1 MTASASAT
9 SIESDS
15 GKSRWLTGVV
25 AVALAIA
32 YAASF
37 DLGEPVYLGDENRHV
52 MTAVYFHD
60 LLTDHP
66 TSGFKT
72 HAKQFYAQYPAL
84 GLMIWPPLFHGI
96 CGTLMLGLGTSFV
109 VAKLLVM
116 AFAAVAAMYLF
127 LLVRRTHGTTIAAG
141 TTLLFGL
148 APLVFVFSQHVML
161 EMPTVA
167 FSLATLFH
175 FTRFLDESRRRD
187 LFLAALTAA
196 GAALARFDAAYLLP
210 LLLGLIA
217 VRKRWDVLARWDTWV
232 AGVAAVV
239 LVLPYYALVFKEA
252 GGLHARQASQS
263 LMPEDQAMGAWR
275 HLAYYPSQLPLQIG
289 WPMLVAAGIG
299 LLALADRE
307 RRRQFVPYACLIGAT
322 YLTFSPL
329 AELTPRHTIYWI
341 PAFALLAMQ
350 GVALALRRIH
360 SPAAVLGVAALL
372 AAAGPIQEV
381 SDPSASLHGY
391 DAAARYVV
399 EHSQSPA
406 VLFDGW
412 LDGNFTYHIRRNDPE
427 RSRVVLRGDKLLYT
441 FLCVPETDYQEL
453 ARTEGQVLE
462 TIEKYDPEYI
472 VVEEPLAMRSIAGSD
487 RLRKVLADHP
497 ERFALEQTIPVTGTA
512 GAFRE
517 YKLKIYRVLMRGDA
531 PSRADLVRMLT
542 ESEGST
548 ALGQN

>member
-1 MTASASAT
+1 MNAPAQAP
-9 SIESDS
+9 SIEPA
-15 GKSRWLTGVV
+15 KSEARWLTAAVV
-25 AVALAIA
+25 ALLAIA
-32 YAASF
+32 YAISF

-52 MTAVYFHD
+52 MTAIYFHD
-60 LLTDHP
+60 LLSDHP

-72 HAKQFYAQYPAL
+72 HARRFYAQYPAL

-116 AFAAVAAMYLF
+116 AFAAMAATYLF
-127 LLVRRTHGTTIAAG
+127 RLVRRTHGAAIAAG

-187 LFLAALTAA
+187 LFLAALAAA
-196 GAALARFDAAYLLP
+196 GAALTRFDAAYLLP

-217 VRKRWDVLARWDTWV
+217 IRKRWNVLARWDTWV
-232 AGVAAVV
+232 AACAAIV

-263 LMPEDQAMGAWR
+263 LMPEDQAAGAWR
-275 HLAYYPSQLPLQIG
+275 HLSYYPSQLPMQIG
-289 WPMLVAAGIG
+289 WPMVIAAGIG
-299 LLALADRE
+299 LLGFASAE

-329 AELTPRHTIYWI
+329 AELTPRHAIYWI
-341 PAFALLAMQ
+341 PAFAVLAMQ
-350 GVALALRRIH
+350 GIALLFQRANA
-360 SPAAVLGVAALL
+360 PAAALGMAALV

-391 DAAARYVV
+391 AAAARYVV
-399 EHSQSPA
+399 EHSDSPA

-412 LDGNFTYHIRRNDPE
+412 LDGNFTYHIRRNDPV
-427 RSRVVLRGDKLLYT
+427 RSRFVLRGDKLLYT

-453 ARTEGQVLE
+453 ARTETQVLE
-462 TIEKYDPEYI
+462 TIAKYDPEYI
-472 VVEEPLAMRSIAGSD
+472 VVEEPLAMRAIPGSD

-497 ERFALEQTIPVTGTA
+497 ERFALERTVPVTGTA
-512 GAFRE
+512 GVFRDYE
-517 YKLKIYRVLMRGDA
+517 LKIYRVLVRGDA
-531 PSRADLVRMLT
+531 PSRAALVRMLT
-542 ESEGST
+542 DTGGMT